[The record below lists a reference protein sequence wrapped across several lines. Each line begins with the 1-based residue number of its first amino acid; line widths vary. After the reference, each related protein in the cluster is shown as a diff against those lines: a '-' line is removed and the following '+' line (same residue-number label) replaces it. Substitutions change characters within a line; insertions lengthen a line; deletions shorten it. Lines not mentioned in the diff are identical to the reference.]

1 MAAPEMIVTHEQP
14 PRVTEVLENEP
25 TFEILHPERRTSPLI
40 HASPHSGRIYPPDL
54 MRLAALD
61 AAAIRSSEDVL
72 VDEIV
77 ASAQRFGAPL
87 LKARLAR
94 AYVDVNREPFE
105 LDPGMF
111 VGDLPSYARARTAR
125 VAAGLGS
132 IARVVGEGREIY
144 SAKLPVRDALER
156 IDRVHGPYHQAL
168 ADLIQGALERFDVAV
183 LLDWHSMPSAP
194 VGGYGARAAP
204 DVVLGDRFGASCGSF
219 LVDTLEKEFSAKGYR
234 VARNA
239 PYAGGYTTEHYG
251 RPQIGVHAVQV
262 ELNRALYLDER
273 SLRPGPGFEALARD
287 VSDIIEAL
295 ANTAWTE
302 LQRTAPAAFRRAG
315 T

>member
-1 MAAPEMIVTHEQP
+1 MAAPEMIVAHESP
-14 PRVTEVLENEP
+14 TRVIEALGKEP
-25 TFEILHPERRTSPLI
+25 SFEILHPERRTSPLI

-72 VDEIV
+72 VDELV

-105 LDPGMF
+105 LDPEMF

-144 SAKLPVRDALER
+144 STKLPVGDALER

-183 LLDWHSMPSAP
+183 LLDWHSMPSAA
-194 VGGYGARAAP
+194 VGSYGRASP
-204 DVVLGDRFGASCGSF
+204 DVVLGDRFGASCGRF
-219 LVDTLEKEFSAKGYR
+219 LIDTLEKEFGAKGYR
-234 VARNA
+234 VERNA

-262 ELNRALYLDER
+262 ELNRALYLDELN
-273 SLRPGPGFEALARD
+273 LRPGPGFEALARD
-287 VSDIIEAL
+287 LSDIIEAL
-295 ANTAWTE
+295 ANTAWTA
-302 LQRTAPAAFRRAG
+302 LQRTAPSALLRAG
-315 T
+315 A